1 MTIKAQL
8 ADGRVL
14 EFPDGT
20 NPQVIQATVKRLL
33 GQDVAQPQSAG
44 VDFDVPTA
52 ANLAL
57 EAQRAELEK
66 QPELTT
72 GEKLLG
78 AGETALTTLTGA
90 TGGTLGFGVGSL
102 LGAAGEITGLLE
114 EGEGQKLAEETG
126 STFTFEPRTRAGQEF
141 TQTIGEFAG
150 AVPAFMGMGIA
161 PFNAAIRRKDFKTA
175 QDFESAKN
183 SIDLAREA
191 INNPKETTTAKV
203 ADVLKRGTE
212 KDLADIVQADPNFYR
227 AADELGINTEPLASF
242 ASQNSQFRDIS
253 GALQS
258 VPGSVLDD
266 QAKQFISAVSNK
278 ADDLIEQ
285 YGGSLDKALI
295 GDNFKRDALANIDNL
310 FTETDKTYSK
320 LREVLPP
327 QTQINPKNTLDFIAL
342 KAMEFGGFDDLPKEL
357 QTIFNRVSPREN
369 TPKTIAVIDQ
379 VRKEIGQAINRGT
392 GRFKDA
398 ETGLNKALY
407 AKLTSD
413 LDEFAESQGGD
424 ALAVSDAGKKLTI
437 KRKQLEDNLKTLLG
451 KDLNKALNVAVSG
464 AVKNLSKGQ
473 TDQFREVIRAIPK
486 AKRSEV
492 VMTALNDVFKGT
504 GVGQQ
509 SLSPTQFTK
518 WYQTINRSPTTRR
531 MLFSVLPKDSQK
543 AIDNLF
549 ELSRGISRAQGQKIS
564 TGRINALF
572 NEETGFLRRLVGK
585 TVPTAVSFATGSPM
599 AAMATNTTMDF
610 INQST
615 NGALKASNLVGS
627 EKFQDMIR
635 VAVKD
640 GFVEGKQE
648 TERLNKAEQQL
659 MKTKQYREWADM
671 IVDKGLPLGTTGI
684 LSYLFNQ
691 EEE

>member
-1 MTIKAQL
+1 
-8 ADGRVL
+8 
-14 EFPDGT
+14 
-20 NPQVIQATVKRLL
+20 
-33 GQDVAQPQSAG
+33 
-44 VDFDVPTA
+44 
-52 ANLAL
+52 
-57 EAQRAELEK
+57 
-66 QPELTT
+66 
-72 GEKLLG
+72 
-78 AGETALTTLTGA
+78 
-90 TGGTLGFGVGSL
+90 
-102 LGAAGEITGLLE
+102 
-114 EGEGQKLAEETG
+114 
-126 STFTFEPRTRAGQEF
+126 
-141 TQTIGEFAG
+141 
-150 AVPAFMGMGIA
+150 MGIA